1 MGKPMN
7 IKQLPRPINDKVM
20 IRVVNPDDEVTEG
33 GIILPSAVNKDTRMG
48 VVVAVGKGGD
58 ERPMSV
64 NVGDRVYYGRYAA
77 TNGVDMEV
85 NGVRFIIISED
96 DVYAV
101 V

>member
-1 MGKPMN
+1 MYKPMN
-7 IKQLPRPINDKVM
+7 IKQLPRPINDKVL
-20 IRVVNPDDEVTEG
+20 IRVVNPDDEVTAG
-33 GIILPSAVNKDTRMG
+33 GIILPSAVKDNTQMG

-64 NVGDRVYYGRYAA
+64 NVGDKVYYGRYAS
-77 TNGVDMEV
+77 TNGVEMEL
-85 NGVRFIIISED
+85 NGLRFIIISEE